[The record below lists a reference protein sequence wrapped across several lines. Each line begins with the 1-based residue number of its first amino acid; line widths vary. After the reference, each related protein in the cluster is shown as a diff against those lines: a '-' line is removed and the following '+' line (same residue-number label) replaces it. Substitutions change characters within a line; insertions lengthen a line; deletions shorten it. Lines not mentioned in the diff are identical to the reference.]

1 MISEKTC
8 PLCNTDFLVGFDPI
22 TGVEY
27 PFRSLTALEMDSSSN
42 SLESECKII
51 CSNCYNRI
59 KEFFNDDK
67 KYKIK
72 KEGVLE

>member
-8 PLCNTDFLVGFDPI
+8 PLCDTDFLVGFDPA

-42 SLESECKII
+42 SLESECKLI
-51 CSNCYNRI
+51 CPNCYARV
-59 KEFFNDDK
+59 KYYFDDK
-67 KYKIK
+67 RITVKDSDQN
-72 KEGVLE
+72 E